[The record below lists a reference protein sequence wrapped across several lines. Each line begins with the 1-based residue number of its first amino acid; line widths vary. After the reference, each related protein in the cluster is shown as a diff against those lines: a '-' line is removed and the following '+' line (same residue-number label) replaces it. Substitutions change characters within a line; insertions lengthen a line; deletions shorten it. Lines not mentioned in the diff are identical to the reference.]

1 MIDLITNESIT
12 AYARTLGNKRGWK
25 ERMPAKPATPST
37 LQPNG
42 NWQQD
47 TKNGVV
53 RLRYQEAPGQ
63 PWHDIGQWSANQ
75 APANRRN
82 GASPRA
88 QSPVPSPQP
97 PAAAD
102 APEPLILLTPSGDRA
117 WRLNAYGLAADQTI
131 RALRLSLLHL
141 VAKQSGALIIDEVV
155 SDTFAVAVPPA
166 RRTPPAVTVP
176 KHKAGR
182 VRTTV
187 AYPDDDDELDT
198 DRSFEVD
205 EAW

>member
-1 MIDLITNESIT
+1 MTDLITNESIT

-47 TKNGVV
+47 TKNGIV

-63 PWHDIGQWSANQ
+63 PWHDIGQWSANEP
-75 APANRRN
+75 PANGRNRVSSEKFGFSN
-82 GASPRA
+82 GATPA
-88 QSPVPSPQP
+88 PQSPVPSPQP
-97 PAAAD
+97 PAAD
-102 APEPLILLTPSGDRA
+102 APEPLILLTPSGDSA
-117 WRLNAYGLAADQTI
+117 WRLSAYGLAADQTI

-141 VAKQSGALIIDEVV
+141 VAKQSGALIIDEVI
-155 SDTFAVAVPPA
+155 SDTFAVVVPPKQSA
-166 RRTPPAVTVP
+166 KPASR
-176 KHKAGR
+176 KAGR

-187 AYPDDDDELDT
+187 AFPDDDIDDE
-198 DRSFEVD
+198 

>member
-1 MIDLITNESIT
+1 MIDTITNESIT

-47 TKNGVV
+47 TKNGIV

-63 PWHDIGQWSANQ
+63 PWHAIGQWPANQ
-75 APANRRN
+75 APANGRN
-82 GASPRA
+82 GASP
-88 QSPVPSPQP
+88 SPAPQP
-97 PAAAD
+97 PAPSPQSPVAAD
-102 APEPLILLTPSGDRA
+102 APEPLILLTPSGDSA
-117 WRLNAYGLAADQTI
+117 WRLSAYGLAADQTI

-141 VAKQSGALIIDEVV
+141 VAKQSGALIIDEVI
-155 SDTFAVAVPPA
+155 SDTFAVVVPPKQSA
-166 RRTPPAVTVP
+166 KPASR
-176 KHKAGR
+176 KAGR

-187 AYPDDDDELDT
+187 AFPDDDIDE
-198 DRSFEVD
+198 